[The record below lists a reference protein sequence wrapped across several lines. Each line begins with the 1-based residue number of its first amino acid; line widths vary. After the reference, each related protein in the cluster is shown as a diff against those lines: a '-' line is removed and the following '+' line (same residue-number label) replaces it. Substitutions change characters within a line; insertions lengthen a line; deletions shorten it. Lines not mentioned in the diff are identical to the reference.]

1 MILMKGVFSTID
13 YTSNT
18 DGSADSIRQ
27 MMSEYLKTS
36 RIITLNQVHE
46 DTIIIA
52 DDVIPHA
59 IPEADG
65 VISLNPEDTLV
76 IRTADC
82 LPVLACSDNG
92 ISGAFHAGW
101 RGLSMGIVKKG
112 ILKMKS
118 LGADSIRISAGPA
131 IGPCC
136 FRVGGDV
143 AKEFRFPYSRQDDD
157 GGYYFDLWEMAKA
170 QAMSAG
176 IQKHMITSFR
186 ICTCCSKELFNSYRR
201 DNLSAGRQI
210 SAIGGRSWSLP
221 GLRAA

>member
-1 MILMKGVFSTID
+1 MIFMKGVFSTLH
-13 YTSNT
+13 YTSKT
-18 DGSADSIRQ
+18 DGSAESVRQ
-27 MMSEYLKTS
+27 MMTQNLKTA
-36 RIITLNQVHE
+36 RIITLNQVHK
-46 DTIIIA
+46 DNIIIA
-52 DDVIPHA
+52 GDVNPDK

-82 LPVLACSDNG
+82 LPVLAFSDNG

-118 LGADSIRISAGPA
+118 LGANSIRIAAGPA

-136 FRVGGDV
+136 FRVNADV
-143 AKEFRFPYSRQDDD
+143 AKEFRFPYLRTDNE

-170 QAMSAG
+170 QAMAAS
-176 IQKHMITSFR
+176 IPNHMITSYR
-186 ICTCCSKELFNSYRR
+186 LCTCCSKQLFNSYRR
-201 DNLSAGRQI
+201 DGLFAGRQI

-221 GLRAA
+221 GLQAV